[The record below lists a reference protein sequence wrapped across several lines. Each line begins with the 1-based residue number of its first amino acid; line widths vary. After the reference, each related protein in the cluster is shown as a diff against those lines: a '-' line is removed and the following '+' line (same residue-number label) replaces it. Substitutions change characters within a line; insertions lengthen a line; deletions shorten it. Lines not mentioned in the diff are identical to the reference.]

1 MAKYTIIKTTKDWQK
16 TGESA
21 EKTEKEL
28 TRMNVKLGIIGFG
41 GMGKWHAQNAPRAGV
56 EIAAVCDIDPV
67 KQQEAVEM
75 GYKMYPSAEEL
86 LRDDN
91 VNTVILTVPN
101 YLHKEMCIKAA
112 EAGKHVITE
121 KPAAMNVQ
129 ELDEMEA
136 ACKKAGVFFTS
147 HQNRRWDKDML
158 IVKKAYDEGLLGN
171 IFTIESKL
179 HSGNGYMHEWH
190 IYKKYGGGMIY
201 DWGVHLIDQ
210 ILFMMP
216 QAKIKSVY
224 ADIKNVLHEEVDDYF
239 KIILKLDNGVTA
251 HIELSTYILEYQPRW
266 LAAGDKGTLVV
277 KNFGCE
283 GNIYRTG
290 KMLEKL
296 PPQITETEAGPTR
309 QFAPVPPGGIV
320 TEPLPTVETD
330 WVNFYRNVVD
340 VLNGKAESLIKI
352 SEVRRVL
359 SVMEA
364 AWKSAETNEAIL
376 FE

>member
-1 MAKYTIIKTTKDWQK
+1 MKI
-16 TGESA
+16 
-21 EKTEKEL
+21 
-28 TRMNVKLGIIGFG
+28 KLGVIGFG

-56 EIAAVCDIDPV
+56 EIAAVCDIDPK
-67 KQQEAVEM
+67 KQKEATQI
-75 GYKMYPSAEEL
+75 GYKMYTSAEEL
-86 LRDDN
+86 LADPE

-112 EAGKHVITE
+112 QAGKHVITE
-121 KPAAMNVQ
+121 KPAAMNVK

-136 ACKKAGVFFTS
+136 ACRDAGVFFTA

-190 IYKKYGGGMIY
+190 IYKKFGGGMIY

-216 QAKIKSVY
+216 DAKIKSIY

-239 KIILKLDNGVTA
+239 KIIMKLDNGITA
-251 HIELSTYILEYQPRW
+251 HVELSTYILEYQPRW
-266 LAAGDKGTLVV
+266 LVAGDKGTMIV
-277 KNFGCE
+277 KSFGCD

-309 QFAPVPPGGIV
+309 QFAPVPPGGII
-320 TEPLPTVETD
+320 TEPLPDIETD
-330 WVNFYRNVVD
+330 WTDFYKNVDD
-340 VLNGKAESLIKI
+340 VLNGHAESAIKI

-364 AWKSAETNEAIL
+364 AWESARTGEAVL
-376 FE
+376 FEA

>member
-1 MAKYTIIKTTKDWQK
+1 MKI
-16 TGESA
+16 
-21 EKTEKEL
+21 
-28 TRMNVKLGIIGFG
+28 KLGIIGYG
-41 GMGKWHAQNAPRAGV
+41 GMGKWHAKNAPRAGV
-56 EIAAVCDIDPV
+56 EIAAVCDIDEV
-67 KQQEAVEM
+67 KQKEAIEA
-75 GYKMYPSAEEL
+75 GYKMYTNADDL
-86 LRDDN
+86 LADSE

-112 EAGKHVITE
+112 EAGKNVITE
-121 KPAAMNVQ
+121 KPAALNVQ

-147 HQNRRWDKDML
+147 HQNRRWDRDML
-158 IVKKAYDEGLLGN
+158 IVKKAYDEGLLGK

-190 IYKKYGGGMIY
+190 LYKKYGGGMIY

-216 QAKIKSVY
+216 DAKVKSIY

-251 HIELSTYILEYQPRW
+251 HIELSTYILKYQPRW
-266 LAAGDKGTLVV
+266 LAAGDKGTMVV
-277 KNFGCE
+277 NTFGCD
-283 GNIYRTG
+283 GAIYRTG
-290 KMLEKL
+290 QLLEKL
-296 PPQITETEAGPTR
+296 PPQITETVAGPTR

-320 TEPLPTVETD
+320 EEPLPQVETD
-330 WVNFYRNVVD
+330 WVDFYKNVDD
-340 VLNGKAESLIKI
+340 VLNGRDESKIKI
-352 SEVRRVL
+352 PEVRRVL
-359 SVMEA
+359 AVMEA
-364 AWKSAETNEAIL
+364 AWKSAETGEAVL

>member
-1 MAKYTIIKTTKDWQK
+1 MKI
-16 TGESA
+16 
-21 EKTEKEL
+21 
-28 TRMNVKLGIIGFG
+28 KLGIIGFG
-41 GMGKWHAQNAPRAGV
+41 GMGKWHADNAPRAGV
-56 EIAAVCDIDPV
+56 EIAAVCDTDEV
-67 KQQEAVEM
+67 KQKEAVEK
-75 GYKMYPSAEEL
+75 GFKLYKTAEEL
-86 LRDDN
+86 LADPE

-101 YLHKEMCIKAA
+101 HLHKEMAIKAA
-112 EAGKHVITE
+112 RAGKNVITE
-121 KPAAMNVQ
+121 KPAALNVA

-136 ACKKAGVFFTS
+136 ACKEAGVFFTA
-147 HQNRRWDKDML
+147 HQNRRWDRDML
-158 IVKKAYDEGLLGN
+158 IVKKAYDEHLLGK

-190 IYKKYGGGMIY
+190 LYKKYGGGMIY

-216 QAKIKSVY
+216 DAKIKSVY

-239 KIILKLDNGVTA
+239 KILLKLDNGVTA
-251 HIELSTYILEYQPRW
+251 HIELSTYILKYQPRW
-266 LAAGDKGTLVV
+266 LAAGDKGTMVV
-277 KNFGCE
+277 NSFACDGE
-283 GNIYRTG
+283 IYRTG

-320 TEPLPTVETD
+320 TEPLPEVQTD
-330 WVNFYRNVVD
+330 WVDFYRNVND
-340 VLNGKAESLIKI
+340 VLNGKAESRIKI

-364 AWKSAETNEAIL
+364 AWKSAETGEAVL

>member
-1 MAKYTIIKTTKDWQK
+1 MKI
-16 TGESA
+16 
-21 EKTEKEL
+21 
-28 TRMNVKLGIIGFG
+28 KLGIIGFG
-41 GMGKWHAQNAPRAGV
+41 GMGKWHSQNAPRAGV
-56 EIAAVCDIDPV
+56 EIAAVCDIDEV
-67 KQQEAVEM
+67 KQQEAVDM
-75 GYKMYPSAEEL
+75 GFKMYQAADEL
-86 LRDDN
+86 LADTE

-101 YLHKEMCIKAA
+101 HLHKEMCIKAA
-112 EAGKHVITE
+112 KAGKNVISE
-121 KPAAMNVQ
+121 KPAALNVEQ
-129 ELDEMEA
+129 LDEMEA
-136 ACKKAGVFFTS
+136 ACKEAGVLFTV

-158 IVKKAYDEGLLGN
+158 IVKKAFDEGLLGN

-190 IYKKYGGGMIY
+190 LYKKFGGGMIY

-216 QAKIKSVY
+216 KAKVKSIY
-224 ADIKNVLHEEVDDYF
+224 ADIKSVLHEEVDDYF
-239 KIILKLDNGVTA
+239 KIILKMDNGITA

-266 LAAGDKGTLVV
+266 LAAGDKGTMIV
-277 KNFGCE
+277 KTFGCD

-320 TEPLPTVETD
+320 TEPLPEVKTD
-330 WVNFYRNVVD
+330 WVDFYRNVTEA
-340 VLNGKAESLIKI
+340 LNGEAELKVQIPQ
-352 SEVRRVL
+352 VRRVL

-364 AWKSAETNEAIL
+364 AWKSSESGEAIH

>member
-1 MAKYTIIKTTKDWQK
+1 
-16 TGESA
+16 
-21 EKTEKEL
+21 
-28 TRMNVKLGIIGFG
+28 MNIQLGIIGFG

-56 EIAAVCDIDPV
+56 EIAAVCDIAEE
-67 KQQEAVEM
+67 KQKEAVAM
-75 GYKMYPSAEEL
+75 GYKLYKTAEEL
-86 LRDDN
+86 LSDPK

-112 EAGKHVITE
+112 KAGKNVITE

-129 ELDEMEA
+129 ELDEMES
-136 ACKKAGVFFTS
+136 ACKEAGVFFTS

-158 IVKKAYDEGLLGN
+158 IVKKAYEQKLLGN
-171 IFTIESKL
+171 LFTIESKL

-216 QAKIKSVY
+216 EAKITSIY
-224 ADIKNVLHEEVDDYF
+224 ADIKNVLYEEVDDYF
-239 KIILKLDNGVTA
+239 KIIMKMDNGITA

-266 LAAGDKGTLVV
+266 LVAGDKGTLVI

-283 GNIYRTG
+283 GAVYRTG

-309 QFAPVPPGGIV
+309 QFAPVPPGGII
-320 TEPLPTVETD
+320 TEELPQVETD
-330 WVNFYRNVVD
+330 WVDFYCNVDD
-340 VLNGKAESLIKI
+340 VLNHRAESKIKI

-364 AWKSAETNEAIL
+364 AWQSAKTGKAIL
-376 FE
+376 FEQ

>member
-1 MAKYTIIKTTKDWQK
+1 MKI
-16 TGESA
+16 
-21 EKTEKEL
+21 
-28 TRMNVKLGIIGFG
+28 KLGIIGFG
-41 GMGKWHAQNAPRAGV
+41 GMGKWHAANAPRAGV
-56 EIAAVCDIDPV
+56 EIVAVCDIEEK
-67 KQQEAVEM
+67 KQKEAIDM
-75 GYKMYPSAEEL
+75 GYKLYETAEEL
-86 LRDDN
+86 VADKE

-101 YLHKEMCIKAA
+101 HLHKDMCILSAK
-112 EAGKHVITE
+112 AGKHVITE
-121 KPAAMNVQ
+121 KPAALNVK

-136 ACKKAGVFFTS
+136 ACKEAGVFFTC
-147 HQNRRWDKDML
+147 HQNRRWDRDML
-158 IVKKAYDEGLLGN
+158 IVKKAYEEGMLGN

-190 IYKKYGGGMIY
+190 IYKEFGGGMIY

-216 QAKIKSVY
+216 DAKVKSIY
-224 ADIKNVLHEEVDDYF
+224 ADVKEVLHEEVDDYF
-239 KIILKLDNGVTA
+239 KIIMKMDNGITA

-266 LAAGDKGTLVV
+266 LAAGDKGSLLIKT
-277 KNFGCE
+277 FACD
-283 GNIYRTG
+283 GNIYKTG

-320 TEPLPTVETD
+320 KGPLPEVKTD
-330 WVNFYRNVVD
+330 WTDFYRNVDD
-340 VLNGKAESLIKI
+340 VFNGKADSMIKI

-359 SVMEA
+359 ALMEA
-364 AWKSAETNEAIL
+364 VRKSSETGEAIL

>member
-1 MAKYTIIKTTKDWQK
+1 MKI
-16 TGESA
+16 
-21 EKTEKEL
+21 
-28 TRMNVKLGIIGFG
+28 KLGIIGFG
-41 GMGKWHAQNAPRAGV
+41 GMGKWHAENAPRAGV
-56 EIAAVCDIDPV
+56 EIAAVCDIDEE
-67 KQQEAVEM
+67 KQQEALER
-75 GYKMYPSAEEL
+75 GYKTYTSAEEL
-86 LRDDN
+86 LDDEE

-101 YLHKEMCIKAA
+101 YLHRAMCLKAA
-112 EAGKHVITE
+112 KAGKNVITE

-136 ACKKAGVFFTS
+136 ACKRAGVFFTA

-158 IVKKAYDEGLLGN
+158 IVKKAYDEHMLGN

-179 HSGNGYMHEWH
+179 HSANGYMHEWH

-216 QAKIKSVY
+216 NVKIKSIY
-224 ADIKNVLHEEVDDYF
+224 ADIQNVLHEEVDDYF
-239 KIILKLDNGVTA
+239 KILMKMDNGITV
-251 HIELSTYILEYQPRW
+251 HIELSTYILQYQPRW
-266 LAAGDKGTLVV
+266 LVGGDKGTMIV
-277 KNFGCE
+277 KDFSCA

-309 QFAPVPPGGIV
+309 QFAPVAPGGIV
-320 TEPLPTVETD
+320 TEPLPEIQSD
-330 WVNFYRNVVD
+330 WVDFYRNVDD
-340 VLNGKAESLIKI
+340 VLNGRAESKIKI

-359 SVMEA
+359 AVMEA
-364 AWKSAETNEAIL
+364 ARKSSETGMSIK